1 VARAF
6 ALDTVRL
13 GGAPLSGATRR
24 FAGAVLGAQLGSLG
38 YFYGTTS
45 VAGPDGRE
53 IGRTSPA
60 PLLSVVPS
68 RPFFPRGFLWDDGF
82 HQLLVGVW
90 KPAIANDVLAH
101 WMHLMHSDGWIPREQ
116 ILGAEAEARVPA
128 EFMPQHRQHAN
139 PPTLM
144 LRLERLLNG
153 GAEQGGEEEWL
164 PLARRLWPRLTR
176 WYGWLVRT
184 QAGELPHTFRW
195 RGRDVADNRL
205 NALTLSS
212 GLDDFP
218 RATVPT
224 KKERHVDML
233 CWVAFCSRLLGR
245 LAARLE
251 MPEEAA
257 AYEAAHA
264 HQLEALLLLHWNEKL
279 QAFND
284 WGLQA
289 SAGEF
294 VEHVVVKCGTPDGSA
309 SVEHDVPASELQQGG
324 AGPKCPRKHP
334 RFLFPLGDGAG
345 GLQMRER
352 FKATKQREGWVEHLG
367 YVSLFPLM
375 LRLLPADAPQLPPLL
390 ELLRDPKAIWTPYGL
405 RSLAASDR
413 FYLRP
418 NAPGDAP
425 YWRGAIWINLNYLVL
440 SGLHH
445 YAHTAGPAQARA
457 AELYDELRTN
467 LVTNM
472 QRQWEETGYLWEQYN
487 QDTGAGQRNRPF
499 AGWSALVLLAIAEIY

>member
-1 VARAF
+1 
-6 ALDTVRL
+6 
-13 GGAPLSGATRR
+13 
-24 FAGAVLGAQLGSLG
+24 
-38 YFYGTTS
+38 
-45 VAGPDGRE
+45 
-53 IGRTSPA
+53 
-60 PLLSVVPS
+60 
-68 RPFFPRGFLWDDGF
+68 
-82 HQLLVGVW
+82 
-90 KPAIANDVLAH
+90 
-101 WMHLMHSDGWIPREQ
+101 
-116 ILGAEAEARVPA
+116 
-128 EFMPQHRQHAN
+128 
-139 PPTLM
+139 
-144 LRLERLLNG
+144 
-153 GAEQGGEEEWL
+153 
-164 PLARRLWPRLTR
+164 
-176 WYGWLVRT
+176 
-184 QAGELPHTFRW
+184 
-195 RGRDVADNRL
+195 
-205 NALTLSS
+205 
-212 GLDDFP
+212 
-218 RATVPT
+218 
-224 KKERHVDML
+224 
-233 CWVAFCSRLLGR
+233 
-245 LAARLE
+245 
-251 MPEEAA
+251 
-257 AYEAAHA
+257 
-264 HQLEALLLLHWNEKL
+264 
-279 QAFND
+279 
-284 WGLQA
+284 
-289 SAGEF
+289 

-324 AGPKCPRKHP
+324 PGPKCPRKHP

-345 GLQMRER
+345 GLQTRER

-390 ELLRDPKAIWTPYGL
+390 ELLRDPKALWTPYGI

-445 YAHTAGPAQARA
+445 YAHTAGPAQPRA